1 MMSIVDMETVN
12 LYTEHWLA
20 REGGHLYARHYPG
33 AGPAFVLMHGFPDNL
48 HIYDG
53 LVPHLIAAGRR
64 VVTFDF
70 LGFGASD
77 KRDTTVYGFKQ
88 QLDDLV
94 AVVEGL
100 QLGKVIPVA
109 HDAAG
114 PAAINFALAHP
125 ASVHSLC
132 LLNTLYAATPAARL
146 PELIELFAQ
155 PGLTALAGEIIQSPE
170 QMGFLLN
177 FQFGKF
183 QASLNEHHRAY
194 SEAFLGPIVVGSF
207 MQQPSSARAFVA
219 LAADLFAEIGR
230 NTARLATFENLDVP
244 VNILWGT
251 NDPYLTS
258 GMAHD
263 FKQHLPHAS
272 LTLVDAGH
280 WLMIDEPEIVAQ
292 KMLAC
297 A

>member
-1 MMSIVDMETVN
+1 MSASEKVTAN
-12 LYTEHWLA
+12 HYTEHWIA
-20 REGGHLYARHYPG
+20 REGGHLYARQYPG

-53 LVPHLIAAGRR
+53 LVPHLVAAGRS

-77 KRDTTVYGFKQ
+77 KHDTTVYGFKQ
-88 QLDDLV
+88 QLHDLV
-94 AVVEGL
+94 AVVAGL
-100 QLGKVIPVA
+100 QLGEIVPVA

-114 PAAINFALAHP
+114 PTAINFALEYP
-125 ASVHSLC
+125 TNVHSLC
-132 LLNTLYAATPAARL
+132 LLNTLYGATPAARL

-155 PGLTALAGEIIQSPE
+155 PSLTALATEIIQSPE
-170 QMGFLLN
+170 QMSFLLN

-183 QASLNEHHRAY
+183 QASLSEHHRAH
-194 SEAFLGPIVVGSF
+194 SAAFLGPIVVGSF
-207 MQQPSSARAFVA
+207 MQQPSSARAFTA
-219 LAADLFAEIGR
+219 MTADLIPEIGR
-230 NTARLATFENLDVP
+230 NTARLGTLQTLDVP

-272 LTLVDAGH
+272 MTLVDAGH

-292 KMLAC
+292 KMLAR

>member
-1 MMSIVDMETVN
+1 MSA
-12 LYTEHWLA
+12 LYREAATAFSEHWIP
-20 REGGHLYARHYPG
+20 REGGNIYARQYRG

-53 LVPHLIAAGRR
+53 VVPHLIAAGRS

-77 KRDTTVYGFKQ
+77 KPEGAVYSFKQ
-88 QLDDLV
+88 QLEDLM

-100 QLGKVIPVA
+100 HLGKVTPVA

-114 PAAINFALAHP
+114 PGAINFTLENP

-132 LLNTLYAATPAARL
+132 LLNTLYGATPAARL

-155 PGLTALAGEIIQSPE
+155 PGLTALAAQIIQSPE
-170 QMGFLLN
+170 QMGYLLN

-183 QASLNEHHRAY
+183 QASLSETHRAH
-194 SEAFLGPIVVGSF
+194 SGSFLGPIVVNSF
-207 MQQPSSARAFVA
+207 MQHPSSARAFVQMT
-219 LAADLFAEIGR
+219 ADLFAEIGR
-230 NTARLATFENLDVP
+230 NTARLTTLKNIEVP
-244 VNILWGT
+244 VNILWGI
-251 NDPYLTS
+251 NDPYLTG
-258 GMAHD
+258 GMADD
-263 FKQHLPHAS
+263 FKHHIPNAS
-272 LTLVDAGH
+272 VALVDAGH

-292 KMLAC
+292 KMLAS